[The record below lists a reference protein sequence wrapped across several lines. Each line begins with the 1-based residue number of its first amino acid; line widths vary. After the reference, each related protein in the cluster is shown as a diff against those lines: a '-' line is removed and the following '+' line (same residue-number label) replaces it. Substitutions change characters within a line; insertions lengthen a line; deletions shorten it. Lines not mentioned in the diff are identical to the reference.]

1 MIVTVI
7 VTVIGTAI
15 VIVTIIIII
24 ITMTVV
30 VVEEGIVAISSVSA
44 VSVAVFNR
52 NFGGCHN
59 DC

>member
-1 MIVTVI
+1 MTVI
-7 VTVIGTAI
+7 VI
-15 VIVTIIIII
+15 VIVTVTIIIII

-30 VVEEGIVAISSVSA
+30 VVEEGIVAIYSVSA

>member
-1 MIVTVI
+1 MIGTVI
-7 VTVIGTAI
+7 VTAI